1 MENKLN
7 LAEDRQNL
15 KKKEKSRLDLEPSL
29 LVYFKSKNLF
39 RSTYNYFLRKDF
51 VVRIILSFIRHN
63 ILPSL
68 RCIWQARFQIIF
80 RELSFGSSLTFLV
93 PRGISSSPTFP
104 ASVTRLGDFL
114 SSGSKIML
122 QN

>member
-63 ILPSL
+63 IFTKSEMHLAGSL
-68 RCIWQARFQIIF
+68 SNYF
-80 RELSFGSSLTFLV
+80 
-93 PRGISSSPTFP
+93 
-104 ASVTRLGDFL
+104 
-114 SSGSKIML
+114 
-122 QN
+122 